1 MPNEILKETLNKYVD
16 VNLYDIDAL
25 YDAIKHSPTVSLD
38 VLRSYVKDV
47 HVPYLKRTYG
57 VRENPY
63 YKVMGYFDED
73 DEMNMDAFIRRIP
86 FIFYIY
92 SIKEVK
98 LYADFHSLY
107 SSIMDYSKESGE
119 LNTLFMMLEKLF
131 YTYNL
136 SLETIFSYVLR
147 QFGTLDNFEDFEKW
161 FNYVELTHKNSGVD
175 YEPKNLLH
183 AYNKLLVDSGAAPFR
198 YTIKSYRRVDIE
210 IIVNGNLP
218 YDFDKNTCDFTWILL
233 WINNAKEV
241 YVEPTGDAEL
251 NVDIHIVL
259 NPETEVYQ
267 YLEDHW
273 DQVYVGPAIM
283 YFDLEA
289 IAQRRKDLKYSQE
302 DVATIIGVSRRSYQY
317 FEKGEYT
324 PNALQLI
331 RLMNLLNFNDVEAL
345 TSKDDIADPKLEKFL
360 SNKPISEFL
369 PARF

>member
-1 MPNEILKETLNKYVD
+1 MPNEILKETLTKYVD
-16 VNLYDIDAL
+16 AKLYDINVL
-25 YDAIKHSPTVSLD
+25 YEAIASRATVSLD
-38 VLRSYVKDV
+38 VLRSCVNDV

-57 VRENPY
+57 IRENPY
-63 YKVMGYFDED
+63 YKVTGYFDEE
-73 DEMNMDAFIRRIP
+73 DEMDMETFIRRVP

-92 SIKEVK
+92 SNKEK
-98 LYADFHSLY
+98 GLYADFNSLHSSFMNY
-107 SSIMDYSKESGE
+107 SNCGKLD
-119 LNTLFMMLEKLF
+119 TLFTMLEKLF
-131 YTYNL
+131 YTYEL

-147 QFGTLDNFEDFEKW
+147 QFGTFENFEDFEKW
-161 FNYVELTHKNSGVD
+161 FNYVELTHKNGGAD

-198 YTIKSYRRVDIE
+198 YTIKSYRRVDRE

-218 YDFDKNTCDFTWILL
+218 YDFDKNSCDFTWILL